1 MGNKGLAGELHKMRK
16 KEVIDLRKMG
26 IQALPSAIGALQCKT
41 CIIAENDIVEIP
53 EDIQKMTNLQ
63 VMLRFLFG
71 SRTI

>member
-1 MGNKGLAGELHKMRK
+1 MGNKVVAGDLHKMRK
-16 KEVIDLRKMG
+16 KVVIDLRKMG

-71 SRTI
+71 LRTI